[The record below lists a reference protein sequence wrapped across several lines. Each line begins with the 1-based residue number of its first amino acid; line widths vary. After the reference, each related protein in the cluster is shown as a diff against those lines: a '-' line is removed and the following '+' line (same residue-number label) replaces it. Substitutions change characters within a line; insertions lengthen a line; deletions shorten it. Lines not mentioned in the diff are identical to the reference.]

1 MYRCD
6 CRPCSEY
13 MLRVTSI
20 SNTGGSFFFVT
31 DSTTTPKNGYKYI
44 FKVPCSLF
52 PLTAI
57 TTVDQVYIVV
67 NGVNIPLFAPCGNYV
82 FTDQIRCFNKDNC
95 DNIVLRLA
103 YGSTPAHFQII
114 SQSLCC
120 STAYGMTASAAA
132 VAANVAADT
141 QTLRQPQKTAV
152 KATKAPSETK
162 SNKEEA

>member
-6 CRPCSEY
+6 CKPCCEY

-31 DSTTTPKNGYKYI
+31 DSTTTPKNGCKYI
-44 FKVPCSLF
+44 FKVPCSIF
-52 PLTAI
+52 PMTAT

-67 NGVNIPLFAPCGNYV
+67 NGVNIPLVAPCGNYV

-95 DNIVLRLA
+95 DNIILRLA

-114 SQSLCC
+114 SQRLCC
-120 STAYGMTASAAA
+120 STAYAMTAAAPAAPATPAVARTAAA
-132 VAANVAADT
+132 
-141 QTLRQPQKTAV
+141 
-152 KATKAPSETK
+152 KATKTPSETK